1 MLDELRRPTAR
12 RGRLV
17 AITAVVAASVAGTAL
32 FVGLRQQGLPAE
44 LRAPLAAQVTAILEQ
59 SSPAEHHEHGHEF
72 GEDAGRVVCAVDPF
86 GVEPADAA
94 TVAEVDWVYARH
106 LCAITGAGEDW
117 AMSVRVSGPL
127 AVRLG
132 EQAEIRVPEPGIGYP
147 ERVRQAIP
155 ERYHEEAFGEFADD
169 EAIDAARA
177 RFSQVH

>member
-1 MLDELRRPTAR
+1 MGRPPAGG
-12 RGRLV
+12 GRLG
-17 AITAVVAASVAGTAL
+17 ATPAGPAASVAGAAL
-32 FVGLRQQGLPAE
+32 FVSLRQQGLPAE
-44 LRAPLAAQVTAILEQ
+44 LREPLAARVTAILEQ
-59 SSPAEHHEHGHEF
+59 SSPAEHHEHGHTF